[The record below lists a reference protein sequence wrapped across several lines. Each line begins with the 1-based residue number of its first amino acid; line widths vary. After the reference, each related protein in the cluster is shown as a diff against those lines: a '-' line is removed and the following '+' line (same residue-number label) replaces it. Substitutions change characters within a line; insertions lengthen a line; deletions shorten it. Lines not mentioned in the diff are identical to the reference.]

1 MEIKAAEA
9 TKKEGAEEMNM
20 RKVSEELVKIN
31 DQIRMAR
38 STIRAI
44 VVISDYEQ
52 DVAKKIADMYTLA
65 ESAFTILGRAADDVT
80 DLYDRTE
87 FLN

>member
-1 MEIKAAEA
+1 METKAPEA
-9 TKKEGAEEMNM
+9 AKKEGAEEMNM

-52 DVAKKIADMYTLA
+52 DVAKKISDMYTLA
-65 ESAFTILGRAADDVT
+65 ESAFAILGRAAHDVT